1 MIRGL
6 IYISVAAMGALVLGS
21 TPAGAQ
27 QQPSD
32 TQQQPSS
39 ETQQGQQPLAPIPA
53 IRSPLASA
61 ADNGDADETPGS
73 QQLTPDTRSLTGV
86 EDLSLGSKPLSHSYW
101 QPFLSFSVTG
111 DSNPDYAP
119 VSDWGTWTSFYGG
132 VDVHKTSSI
141 SDMSVGY
148 LGGGM
153 FSDGGAAQN
162 GVIQQLNFKDKF
174 TLRRSTFSV
183 FEQLGYLPESSFGF
197 AGLVGAGIPGE
208 GGSGL
213 GTTFTAGQSILT
225 PRGQNLTST
234 TALEWD
240 TRLSPRTTL
249 TFVGDYGL
257 YRYFENGLSN
267 SGNATF
273 QAGYNYQLTR
283 KDTIAFS
290 YLFGAFRYSNAN
302 QSINSN
308 TIQGS
313 YGRRITGRLA
323 FQIAAGPQF
332 TSSTSPITGSGS
344 PSGSSSASASSVNL
358 ALNSSLQFQLR
369 RALLSATYSHGV
381 TGGSGVLAGAET
393 NVVFGSVSGQVTRK
407 VQAMWNAGYSR
418 NDGFAV
424 GTSSAAQIYN
434 YWFTGVNVSHTFGRS
449 LDMFM
454 NYEFQYQDNSTNG
467 CVGTACS
474 ANVTRNQV
482 AFGMNLHK
490 QPIPF

>member
-1 MIRGL
+1 M
-6 IYISVAAMGALVLGS
+6 
-21 TPAGAQ
+21 
-27 QQPSD
+27 
-32 TQQQPSS
+32 
-39 ETQQGQQPLAPIPA
+39 APIPA

-61 ADNGDADETPGS
+61 TDNGDTDETPTS
-73 QQLTPDTRSLTGV
+73 QQILPDTRSLTGV
-86 EDLSLGSKPLSHSYW
+86 EDLSLGSMPVTHSYW
-101 QPFLSFSVTG
+101 QPFVSFSETG
-111 DSNPDYAP
+111 DSNPDYAT

-141 SDMSVGY
+141 SDLVVGY

-153 FSDGGAAQN
+153 FSNGGTAQN
-162 GVIQQLNFKDKF
+162 GVIQQLHFKDKF
-174 TLRRSTFSV
+174 SFRRSTFSV

-197 AGLVGAGIPGE
+197 AGLVGAGVPGE
-208 GGSGL
+208 SGSGL
-213 GTTFTAGQSILT
+213 GTGFTAGQSILT
-225 PRGQNLTST
+225 PRGQNLTSS
-234 TALEWD
+234 TAVEWD

-249 TFVGDYGL
+249 TFVGDYAL
-257 YRYFENGLSN
+257 YRYFENDLSN

-283 KDTIAFS
+283 KDTIAVS

-302 QSINSN
+302 QSINTN
-308 TIQGS
+308 TILVS

-323 FQIAAGPQF
+323 FQVAAGPQF
-332 TSSTSPITGSGS
+332 TSSSSPITGSTS
-344 PSGSSSASASSVNL
+344 PSGPISTSASAVNL
-358 ALNSSLQFQLR
+358 ALNTSLQFQLR

-407 VQAMWNAGYSR
+407 VQALWNAGYSR

-424 GTSSAAQIYN
+424 GSASAQIYN
-434 YWFTGVNVSHTFGRS
+434 YWFTGVNLSRTFGRS

-454 NYEFQYQDNSTNG
+454 NYEFQYQDNSTIG

-474 ANVTRNQV
+474 TGVTRNQV
-482 AFGMNLHK
+482 ALGMNLHK